1 MLENS
6 INRSE
11 SLEYKTNPDFCHL
24 FSQLTIIIVLQ
35 MEQDCLKKLTE
46 RSRLK
51 RQVASKTVTRGDYA
65 VAAVRYFHAF
75 LK

>member
-11 SLEYKTNPDFCHL
+11 SLEYKTNSDFCHL

-35 MEQDCLKKLTE
+35 MEQDCPEEVDGTITFKTAGGFKNGNE
-46 RSRLK
+46 R
-51 RQVASKTVTRGDYA
+51 
-65 VAAVRYFHAF
+65 
-75 LK
+75 

>member
-1 MLENS
+1 LNIKRILTS
-6 INRSE
+6 VIFSA
-11 SLEYKTNPDFCHL
+11 SLLLSSSYRW
-24 FSQLTIIIVLQ
+24 SRIA
-35 MEQDCLKKLTE
+35 LKKLTE

-65 VAAVRYFHAF
+65 VAAVRYYHAF